1 MDALM
6 HYFNLNPS
14 RLNGI
19 ITYLRN
25 ISKIRQEARKLKGV
39 TGKKTTTF
47 VEDASIKGFY
57 NVEDRKNHE
66 YRELYLGEGDSAVS
80 ALLSARNPKYQAL
93 FGVMGVVDNTIDMS
107 LSQVMGK
114 PTFSNLVNILGCGIG
129 KDFDLSKLRFHKIIL
144 AFDADVDGSNITSL
158 FLVFFHKFLPE
169 IINSGKLYRVIPPLY
184 LIDKDSIKKYY
195 KEREWLYD
203 KYEYYHM
210 YNTIISNQVEIAL
223 ENPDKTVVELSKKQ
237 AYEWLKDNSEYNLEL
252 SNLGKKAATSETLVE
267 YVCYY
272 KLFTSS
278 YKDPEK
284 KFKKLIEKEFPEM
297 TYDLKNMSLMG
308 TWDGK
313 WYTLICD
320 GLFMKYAKRFL
331 QEVSKNRSI
340 FLYSRNKSDKDSKLV
355 RSTIGEFFKEVYS
368 TYNVKIEQ
376 RFKGLGESDVELLFI
391 TTMNPKTRK
400 LYRFNNDKDELTS
413 EILRTFHGKSE
424 KMREKRRDLLDNSK
438 ISYADID
445 N

>member
-129 KDFDLSKLRFHKIIL
+129 KDFDLSKLNDSEI
-144 AFDADVDGSNITSL
+144 
-158 FLVFFHKFLPE
+158 E
-169 IINSGKLYRVIPPLY
+169 IINKIIKLLKNKNVT
-184 LIDKDSIKKYY
+184 D
-195 KEREWLYD
+195 
-203 KYEYYHM
+203 
-210 YNTIISNQVEIAL
+210 ISNMSHE
-223 ENPDKTVVELSKKQ
+223 EEGWKKT
-237 AYEWLKDNSEYNLEL
+237 
-252 SNLGKKAATSETLVE
+252 
-267 YVCYY
+267 
-272 KLFTSS
+272 
-278 YKDPEK
+278 K
-284 KFKKLIEKEFPEM
+284 KFDEISFE
-297 TYDLKNMSLMG
+297 
-308 TWDGK
+308 
-313 WYTLICD
+313 
-320 GLFMKYAKRFL
+320 YA
-331 QEVSKNRSI
+331 
-340 FLYSRNKSDKDSKLV
+340 
-355 RSTIGEFFKEVYS
+355 
-368 TYNVKIEQ
+368 
-376 RFKGLGESDVELLFI
+376 
-391 TTMNPKTRK
+391 MNLNIIK
-400 LYRFNNDKDELTS
+400 
-413 EILRTFHGKSE
+413 
-424 KMREKRRDLLDNSK
+424 
-438 ISYADID
+438 
-445 N
+445 